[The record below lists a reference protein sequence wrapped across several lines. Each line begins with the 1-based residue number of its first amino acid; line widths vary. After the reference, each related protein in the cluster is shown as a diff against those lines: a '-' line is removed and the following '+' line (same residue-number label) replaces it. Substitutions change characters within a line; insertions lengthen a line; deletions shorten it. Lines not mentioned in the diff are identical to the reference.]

1 MVYSLNYLL
10 TFRCKLHKSNNNIKK
25 TIMAT
30 FKAIVFTGGKHV
42 KQDGT
47 ANIKIRIYHN
57 GSAQYISTDHYI
69 KPDLMGDDG
78 MVSPTYSNAELL
90 NYDLG
95 ELIQQYRKLSL
106 KLGSQRVSK
115 MTSSELKEEL
125 LNWADPN
132 SEYIDF
138 VAFANEII
146 SKTVK
151 IKTAEWYQNSL
162 NSFISFIKKGR
173 IDVKEINVRILEEYK
188 KSLVEK
194 KIVIEKKDKKT
205 GKVLSRVERY
215 MEPGT
220 INNYVRGLRS
230 LFNKARRH
238 FNNEDLDIIKI
249 PYNPFDKITIPQYR
263 RKRKNLSIEDLVRI
277 RDNEYTT
284 GRANMARDI
293 FMIMFYLMGIN
304 INDLYK
310 LEQEQSYGRIVY
322 ARSKTDTSNNDC
334 FPLSIKIEPELRI
347 LLNKYGGDN
356 LLSYI
361 KVKYCCLNNF
371 LRAVNTGLKQIS
383 KELNLGVPLST
394 NWARHTWASLAR
406 NKAGIN
412 KADIDFCL
420 GHVNHD
426 YKMAD
431 IYIDIDYSIYDK
443 ANRVVLDLLQ
453 KKQEKKE

>member
-1 MVYSLNYLL
+1 
-10 TFRCKLHKSNNNIKK
+10 
-25 TIMAT
+25 MAT
-30 FKAIVFTGGKHV
+30 YKAIVFTGGKHI

-57 GSAQYISTDHYI
+57 GSAQYISTNHYI
-69 KPDLMGDDG
+69 NPELMGDDG
-78 MVSPTYSNAELL
+78 TILPSYSDAELL

-95 ELIQQYRKLSL
+95 ELIQQYRKVSL
-106 KLGSQRVSK
+106 KLGSQRLSK

-125 LNWADPN
+125 LNNTGTD
-132 SEYIDF
+132 SEFIDF
-138 VAFANEII
+138 VMFANNII

-151 IKTAEWYQNSL
+151 RKTAEWYQNSL
-162 NSFISFIKKGR
+162 NSFISFIKNDR
-173 IDVKEINVRILEEYK
+173 IDAKDITVRILEDYIRYL
-188 KSLVEK
+188 SEK
-194 KIVIEKKDKKT
+194 KIIIEKKDKKT
-205 GKVLSRVERY
+205 GRLISRMERY
-215 MEPGT
+215 IEPGT
-220 INNYVRGLRS
+220 ISNYIRGLRT
-230 LFNKARRH
+230 LYNKARKH

-249 PYNPFDKITIPQYR
+249 PYAPFNRIVIPQYR
-263 RKRKNLSIEDLVRI
+263 RKRKNLSVEDIIRI
-277 RDNEYTT
+277 RDNEYCT
-284 GRANMARDI
+284 GRANMARDM
-293 FMIMFYLMGIN
+293 FMMMFYLMGIN

-310 LEQEQSYGRIVY
+310 LGTEHMVYGRIIY
-322 ARSKTDTSNNDC
+322 ERSKTDTSSNNDR
-334 FPLSIKIEPELRI
+334 FPLSIKIEPELQE
-347 LLNKYGGDN
+347 LLDRYSGGS

-371 LRAVNTGLKQIS
+371 LRAVNIGLKQIS

-394 NWARHTWASLAR
+394 NWARHSWASIAR

-443 ANRVVLDLLQ
+443 ANRTVLDLLQ
-453 KKQEKKE
+453 KKEEKKG